1 MKCIPVTVIV
11 AHPVALSCT
20 VVLKSQ
26 ITAIDE
32 NSDFLEYAK
41 SR

>member
-1 MKCIPVTVIV
+1 MYTRTVIV
-11 AHPVALSCT
+11 AHPVALSDSC
-20 VVLKSQ
+20 LKSQ